1 MNSAH
6 ILTRYEP
13 RATTIEQPDGSLLLT
28 HDLEA
33 DTRYFIAL
41 FAGFAMVAFMC
52 GALWAAMRH
61 MGGFTG

>member
-13 RATTIEQPDGSLLLT
+13 RAITIEQPDGSLLIT

-41 FAGFAMVAFMC
+41 FTGFAMVALMC
-52 GALWAAMRH
+52 GALWAVTKH
-61 MGGFTG
+61 LGDFVQ